1 MKNQCWWRWREREWG
16 DEKVLYSIILLK
28 EDLDNRWITAV
39 CRYKGNRGWQRHQER
54 SEKNSF
60 NEYVTCT
67 CMSKLCSCHLL
78 QSTLKSLGFEN
89 SENGN
94 TDDEFII
101 AFKERKTPFP
111 SSRGSVIWCRN
122 HDAKKKPNSKSL
134 SSVWRI
140 SYVVVKMSENYW
152 NLMWEDEKSFVGER
166 HSVEWRLKRK
176 D

>member
-1 MKNQCWWRWREREWG
+1 MLSQINSAPTLTYCRQKSHNSAMKNQCWWRFREREWG
-16 DEKVLYSIILLK
+16 GGEGEKVMYSIILLK

-89 SENGN
+89 SENGD
-94 TDDEFII
+94 TDDELL
-101 AFKERKTPFP
+101 R
-111 SSRGSVIWCRN
+111 S
-122 HDAKKKPNSKSL
+122 KKGK
-134 SSVWRI
+134 
-140 SYVVVKMSENYW
+140 
-152 NLMWEDEKSFVGER
+152 R
-166 HSVEWRLKRK
+166 HFRVLAVQ
-176 D
+176 

>member
-1 MKNQCWWRWREREWG
+1 MGRGGGEG
-16 DEKVLYSIILLK
+16 EKVMYSIILLK

-94 TDDEFII
+94 TDDELL
-101 AFKERKTPFP
+101 R
-111 SSRGSVIWCRN
+111 S
-122 HDAKKKPNSKSL
+122 KKGK
-134 SSVWRI
+134 
-140 SYVVVKMSENYW
+140 
-152 NLMWEDEKSFVGER
+152 R
-166 HSVEWRLKRK
+166 HFRVLAVQ
-176 D
+176 